1 MFSGFYV
8 QIMTQPTQAYSCTC
22 SCSPAALIH
31 SLSLA
36 LFHLPLSHC
45 PHCLLTHSIMHRF
58 PPRSF
63 ALILIHTP
71 FFSPVSPL
79 IPVSLI
85 PPSGSLSFPLL
96 LSFSLIH
103 FVSDPVEYNVLG
115 GVSCVLGEVTLSYS
129 HMAVISAH

>member
-31 SLSLA
+31 SLSRTFSPPPISLPS
-36 LFHLPLSHC
+36 LF
-45 PHCLLTHSIMHRF
+45 THSLNHASLSASVF
-58 PPRSF
+58 CTHFNS
-63 ALILIHTP
+63 HS